1 MNRINRVGVL
11 TWHYY
16 QNFGS
21 ALQCFAIQTLLEN
34 LGKEVKVINYRNPN
48 FGSVDMNKE
57 RLCYL
62 LAPVLERISPR
73 FKLANLRFRKKYI
86 HETRLVMSHEAVWKI
101 AQSYDAVVFGSDQIW
116 APNLLNPIYLGE
128 SIPDSIRK
136 VSYAASIGL
145 NAIPKELVPMYQ
157 KWLHSFYAVSIREE
171 EGKSLLKKE
180 CNIESTVVLD
190 PTLMEDVS
198 VYRKMQREV
207 IGIQR
212 PFLFCYFLNKKHKYK
227 DIVQKYAREHNLQIV
242 AVSDKPEDAEWTT
255 RLTGLGADHFLWL
268 INNSETI
275 MTDSY
280 HGTIFSLLFH
290 KNLWLFRRFE
300 EDNPIC
306 QNSRI
311 RQLQNDFNIA
321 HRIISTDTVIDES
334 LPIDYQ
340 YFERQLSRLRSSS
353 LSFLMNSL
361 R

>member
-1 MNRINRVGVL
+1 MNKTNRVGVL

-21 ALQCFAIQTLLEN
+21 ALQCFALQTLLEN
-34 LGKEVKVINYRNPN
+34 IGKEVKVINYRNPN
-48 FGSVDMNKE
+48 FGSVDMKKE
-57 RLCYL
+57 FLCYL
-62 LAPVLERISPR
+62 LAPILERFSTR
-73 FKLANLRFRKKYI
+73 FKLSNLKFRKKYI
-86 HETRLVMSHEAVWKI
+86 HETGLVMSPEEVCEISK
-101 AQSYDAVVFGSDQIW
+101 SFDAVIFGSDQIW
-116 APNLLNPIYLGE
+116 APNLLNTVYLGE

-145 NAIPKELVPMYQ
+145 NTIPKELVSTYQ
-157 KWLHSFYAVSIREE
+157 EKLQSFYAVGIREE
-171 EGKSLLKKE
+171 DGRILLKKE

-190 PTLMEDVS
+190 PTLMEDVG
-198 VYRKMQREV
+198 VYKKMQREV
-207 IGIQR
+207 SGIQR
-212 PFLFCYFLNKKHKYK
+212 PFIFCYFLNKKHKYK

-290 KNLWLFRRFE
+290 KNFWLFRRFE
-300 EDNPIC
+300 EDDPIC

-311 RQLQNDFNIA
+311 RQLQNDFNIS
-321 HRIISTDTVIDES
+321 HRIISSDTIIDES
-334 LPIDYQ
+334 RPIDYQ
-340 YFERQLSRLRSSS
+340 YFECQLSRLRSSS
-353 LSFLMNSL
+353 LSFLKNSL
-361 R
+361 K